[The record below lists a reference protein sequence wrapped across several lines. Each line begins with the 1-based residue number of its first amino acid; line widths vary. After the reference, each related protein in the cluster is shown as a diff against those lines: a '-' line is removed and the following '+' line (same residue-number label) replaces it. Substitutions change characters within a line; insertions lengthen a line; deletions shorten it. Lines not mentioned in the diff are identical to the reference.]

1 MNTDKT
7 YCEHWITTKIDISNS
22 STQIQL
28 SKNLTIIIQSIYN
41 TMYECHGDWE
51 YTIAGMCN
59 TTDKIAPLSDKGLML
74 KDQYLLCLR

>member
-7 YCEHWITTKIDISNS
+7 YCEHWIT
-22 STQIQL
+22 TQIQL

-59 TTDKIAPLSDKGLML
+59 TTDKIAPLRVTKG
-74 KDQYLLCLR
+74 